1 MFSKIENLILSRF
14 RFQNLLVWLF
24 LYIIAGPVLTF
35 FPHTGLLIQALFTAV
50 LFSAIYTIH
59 TKNRLKWTA
68 LGVLVL
74 TTILLWGNIFGLIQ
88 SSTLVI
94 DGLLVLYL
102 GMMVASFSHHI
113 FTSKQVDVELI
124 SAALC
129 LYLLLAMLWTSLFT
143 LLEGFMPGS
152 FAGSGL
158 AQAETIREYHQY
170 FSYLSFVTITTLGYG
185 DITPQT
191 PLAMT
196 LCQIEAILGQFFIA
210 VLVARLVGIQVAQS
224 FTKRKQ

>member
-1 MFSKIENLILSRF
+1 MFSKIEKLIRSRF

-24 LYIIAGPVLTF
+24 LYIIAKPLLAF
-35 FPHTGLLIQALFTAV
+35 LPHTGLLVQALFTAV

-59 TKNRLKWTA
+59 YKGRLKWAA
-68 LGVLVL
+68 LVVLAL
-74 TTILLWGNIFGLIQ
+74 TTILLWGNAFGLLQ
-88 SSTLVI
+88 SNARAI

-102 GMMVASFSHHI
+102 GMMVSSFSHHI

-129 LYLLLAMLWTSLFT
+129 LYLLLAMLWASLFT

-158 AQAETIREYHQY
+158 AQAETLREYHQY
-170 FSYLSFVTITTLGYG
+170 FSYFSFVTITTLGYG

-224 FTKRKQ
+224 FIQKKE

>member
-1 MFSKIENLILSRF
+1 MFSKIEKLIRSRF

-35 FPHTGLLIQALFTAV
+35 LPNTGLLVQALFTAV

-68 LGVLVL
+68 LGVLTL

-88 SSTLVI
+88 SSALVI

-102 GMMVASFSHHI
+102 GMMVASFGHHI
-113 FTSKQVDVELI
+113 FTSKQVDMELI

-129 LYLLLAMLWTSLFT
+129 LYLLLAMLWASLFT

-158 AQAETIREYHQY
+158 AQVETVREYHQY
-170 FSYLSFVTITTLGYG
+170 FSYFSFVTITTLGYG

-196 LCQIEAILGQFFIA
+196 LCQVEAILGQFFIA

-224 FTKRKQ
+224 FIRKNE

>member
-1 MFSKIENLILSRF
+1 MFKIEKILHFQF

-24 LYIIAGPVLTF
+24 LYMIANPLLAF
-35 FPHTGLLIQALFTAV
+35 LPHTGLLIQALFTAV
-50 LFSAIYTIH
+50 LVSAIYTIH
-59 TKNRLKWTA
+59 NKNRLKWAA
-68 LGVLVL
+68 LVVLAL
-74 TTILLWGNIFGLIQ
+74 TTILLWGNAFGLIQ
-88 SSTLVI
+88 SNARVI

-102 GMMVASFSHHI
+102 GMMVSSFNRYI
-113 FTSKQVDVELI
+113 LISKQVDMELI

-129 LYLLLAMLWTSLFT
+129 LYLLFAMLWASLFT

-170 FSYLSFVTITTLGYG
+170 FNYFSFVTITTLGYG

-210 VLVARLVGIQVAQS
+210 VLVARLVAIQVAQS
-224 FTKRKQ
+224 FIQKEE